1 MGTLVGRYIG
11 CWWEVFGREGQTP
24 VKGTERENYV
34 DSALAQLTPCTAA
47 HYLPNNL
54 TRFNTAYRFQTIS
67 CIAACADPANSARP
81 NLQFLNLPPPPP
93 PMSSPPSPL
102 PSNPLHSLLP
112 HAISLPTTTLTLS
125 TSPPLSSPPLTL
137 QTSSYVD
144 LKGFEFDI
152 TTVNAG
158 RNGISNRLTCYYT
171 RGREGRSK
179 LRVVEEQKR

>member
-93 PMSSPPSPL
+93 SNVKPPL
-102 PSNPLHSLLP
+102 
-112 HAISLPTTTLTLS
+112 
-125 TSPPLSSPPLTL
+125 SPPLQPAPLPPPSRNLPPNHDPNPLNFPPPLL
-137 QTSSYVD
+137 PP
-144 LKGFEFDI
+144 LNPPNLLLRRFERFR
-152 TTVNAG
+152 V
-158 RNGISNRLTCYYT
+158 RYYY
-171 RGREGRSK
+171 R
-179 LRVVEEQKR
+179 